1 MSDIERCQHYI
12 IYKTIDICG
21 TYPEYRDFLNDKD
34 SGWNNNGLVFQDSI
48 ISDVVE
54 QIKEDKTHV
63 TLKLR
68 QCLNYIDQR
77 IIEGVNVFEKLD
89 GNNLPEKLRM
99 DFEGSLLVRFDDL
112 KQHHKKDPFPLSF
125 LPPPIYNAEILYQSC
140 ENHEI
145 YIPYRFMSSGEKQ
158 LLNNFG
164 ALIYHL
170 RNIDSVTDEG
180 RLYENV
186 NIILEEIELYFHPE
200 YQRKVVNMLLE
211 KLYAISF
218 LHIKR
223 ISITFVTHSPF
234 ILSDI
239 PLCNVL
245 FLKGGKPYAEG
256 MQENTFGA
264 NIHGMLRNG
273 FFLPSLPMGEFAH
286 EKINRLFEML
296 NGYKLDSRNREQAE
310 WFYSSIMRVGEPY
323 LREQLMRLY
332 NMHYPANYD

>member
-1 MSDIERCQHYI
+1 
-12 IYKTIDICG
+12 
-21 TYPEYRDFLNDKD
+21 
-34 SGWNNNGLVFQDSI
+34 
-48 ISDVVE
+48 
-54 QIKEDKTHV
+54 
-63 TLKLR
+63 
-68 QCLNYIDQR
+68 
-77 IIEGVNVFEKLD
+77 
-89 GNNLPEKLRM
+89 
-99 DFEGSLLVRFDDL
+99 
-112 KQHHKKDPFPLSF
+112 
-125 LPPPIYNAEILYQSC
+125 
-140 ENHEI
+140 
-145 YIPYRFMSSGEKQ
+145 MSSGEKQ

-245 FLKGGKPYAEG
+245 FLKGGKPAYTQ

-264 NIHGMLRNG
+264 NIHGMLKNG

-286 EKINRLFEML
+286 EKINGLFEKL
-296 NGYKLDSRNREQAE
+296 NGYKLNAQSKEQAE
-310 WFYSSIMRVGEPY
+310 WFYSNIMRVGEPY
-323 LREQLMRLY
+323 IREQLMRLY
-332 NMHYPANYD
+332 NMHYPARNDD